1 MPGPEHF
8 REPIPESVLRA
19 AQARKAEDID
29 GRSDRPGLVG
39 TLSQAADIILEVVRA
54 QQEHDGV
61 ALPIYGEHADWWAL
75 TGVKTLMLAG
85 WSAPSERTIGIP
97 NGLVLLE
104 VQWRALA
111 EYDRV
116 WVILPG
122 GERALE
128 LAVSQSQSPVPDYIR
143 EQLWKLREDAND
155 VTHGSSTWDQH
166 GLRDVTVPRSFLSFL
181 VQLVTELRR
190 AGDYAAANSLDN
202 SLATIA
208 PQLREAKIPWS
219 DGGGATPASASPMRI
234 TEDVEQLHR
243 DIITVLRY
251 VSGGFDYTRNGA
263 VRYPDR
269 EARRALGKIDLWEV
283 PEGETTDGAPG
294 HPLPWWSP
302 LRASSGTSPKPIDV
316 KPVEDMTIAEVRRLI
331 SLYEDQHPELTRVA
345 LGPDTAVTRS
355 TPTSDAPTDES
366 VIFDLRDG
374 LRRAQEDN
382 QRTKSELLG
391 IVTEHHVTREDV
403 EGVVPEKIRA
413 GYVAQLAATL
423 IQWYDDELEK
433 IKRTGVPG
441 VVHEVDAAF
450 HKLAIIERDSA
461 WAESARRKERI
472 DELEAELAKLRAQV
486 PTDAP
491 HNGDA

>member
-29 GRSDRPGLVG
+29 GRSDRPGLG
-39 TLSQAADIILEVVRA
+39 ATLSQAADILLEVVRA
-54 QQEHDGV
+54 QPARSGG
-61 ALPIYGEHADWWAL
+61 ALPIDGEHADWWAL
-75 TGVKTLMLAG
+75 TGVKALMLAG
-85 WSAPSERTIGIP
+85 WSAPSERTVGIP

-219 DGGGATPASASPMRI
+219 DGGGATPASASPVRI

-283 PEGETTDGAPG
+283 PKSETTDGAPG

-345 LGPDTAVTRS
+345 LGPDTAVTRLDEQ
-355 TPTSDAPTDES
+355 TNARVIDA
-366 VIFDLRDG
+366 LRHN
-374 LRRAQEDN
+374 L
-382 QRTKSELLG
+382 ELA
-391 IVTEHHVTREDV
+391 H
-403 EGVVPEKIRA
+403 
-413 GYVAQLAATL
+413 
-423 IQWYDDELEK
+423 DELEK
-433 IKRTGVPG
+433 IKREGVPG

-461 WAESARRKERI
+461 WAESERRRQRI